1 MLRSV
6 PIRSERTGICFD
18 KSARVG
24 GFLGLIV
31 SLVWLPL
38 LVVRKGLPL
47 DTILFTQQS
56 DGNIKQKVECS

>member
-1 MLRSV
+1 M
-6 PIRSERTGICFD
+6 FD
-18 KSARVG
+18 KSAKIG

-38 LVVRKGLPL
+38 LLVRKGLPL

-56 DGNIKQKVECS
+56 NGNIKQKLDCS